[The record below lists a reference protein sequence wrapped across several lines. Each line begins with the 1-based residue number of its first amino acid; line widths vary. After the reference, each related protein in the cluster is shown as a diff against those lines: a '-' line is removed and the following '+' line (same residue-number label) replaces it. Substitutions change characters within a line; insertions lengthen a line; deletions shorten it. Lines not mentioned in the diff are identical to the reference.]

1 MTQLSMS
8 GKFIVIDGIDGSGK
22 TTVQQA
28 LASYLKVRGRK
39 VFNVQEWS
47 KKHHALPEIDSLKQY
62 DTLLT
67 AEPTAAWIGAAIR
80 QEIIRDGGEYSG
92 RDAAIAFSL
101 DRQVLYNR
109 CIAPALKSGKIIIQD
124 RSVSTSIV
132 YQPIQ
137 HKAAPLKYILSL
149 PGNAFVLRY
158 PPNMLIVTSIKPKT
172 AIKRLQGRTQKKD
185 RAIFERL
192 EFFREAQKRFESP
205 WFKKFW
211 QSRGT
216 RVVYLNANHSPKQ
229 VGEQAI
235 KTLENYL

>member
-1 MTQLSMS
+1 MTAAARPLFSRLWRV
-8 GKFIVIDGIDGSGK
+8 G
-22 TTVQQA
+22 
-28 LASYLKVRGRK
+28 L
-39 VFNVQEWS
+39 N
-47 KKHHALPEIDSLKQY
+47 HALPDAALLKQY
-62 DTLLT
+62 DVLLT
-67 AEPTAAWIGAAIR
+67 AEPTAAWIGTAIR
-80 QEIIRDGGEYSG
+80 QEIIRDGGEYTG

-109 CIAPALKSGKIIIQD
+109 CIIPALKAGKIITQD

-137 HKAAPLKYILSL
+137 HKAAPLKYVLSL
-149 PGNAFVLRY
+149 PGNSFVLRY
-158 PPNMLIVTSIKPKT
+158 PPTMLLVASIKPET
-172 AIKRLQGRTQKKD
+172 ALKRLQGRTQKKD

-192 EFFREAQKRFESP
+192 EFFRKAQLRFESP

-216 RVVYLNANHSPKQ
+216 RIAYLDANNPPKQ
-229 VGEQAI
+229 VVKEAI

>member
-1 MTQLSMS
+1 MQ
-8 GKFIVIDGIDGSGK
+8 GKLIVIDGIDGSGK

-28 LASYLKVRGRK
+28 LASWLKAQGYK

-47 KKHHALPEIDSLKQY
+47 KKHHALPDAALLKQY
-62 DTLLT
+62 DVLLT
-67 AEPTAAWIGAAIR
+67 AEPTAAWIGTAIR
-80 QEIIRDGGEYSG
+80 QEIIRDGGEYTG

-109 CIAPALKSGKIIIQD
+109 CIIPALKAGKIITQD

-137 HKAAPLKYILSL
+137 HKAAPLKYVLSL
-149 PGNAFVLRY
+149 PGNSFVLRY
-158 PPNMLIVTSIKPKT
+158 PPTMLLVASIKPET
-172 AIKRLQGRTQKKD
+172 ALKRLQGRTQKKD

-192 EFFREAQKRFESP
+192 EFFRKAQLRFESP

-216 RVVYLNANHSPKQ
+216 RIAYLDANNPPKQ
-229 VGEQAI
+229 VVKEAI